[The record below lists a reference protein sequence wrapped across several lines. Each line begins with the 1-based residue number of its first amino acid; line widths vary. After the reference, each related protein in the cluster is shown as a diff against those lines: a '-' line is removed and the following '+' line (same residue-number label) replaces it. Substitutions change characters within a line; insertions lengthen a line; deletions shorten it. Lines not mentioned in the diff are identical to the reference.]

1 MLHHH
6 LQLDLY
12 NKASRYGDTV
22 RVHNHSS
29 CILPKTMSIVRPYL
43 YLLPKEQ
50 SRNWTLE
57 HWNTLVQSQ
66 NWGSYLEVW
75 QLGKSQPCSSIQ
87 FFALSALM
95 LTNGG
100 VVDDTDARYRSL
112 SIKLSKIP
120 YTGLTPHPAV
130 LSRPHLPIGH
140 RAPSY
145 ILLFFI
151 DFRY

>member
-1 MLHHH
+1 MPIFFEIFFWQKSKCLKKISFWATAV
-6 LQLDLY
+6 
-12 NKASRYGDTV
+12 NRKST
-22 RVHNHSS
+22 
-29 CILPKTMSIVRPYL
+29 IK
-43 YLLPKEQ
+43 K
-50 SRNWTLE
+50 WTLE

-75 QLGKSQPCSSIQ
+75 QLGKSRPCSSIQ

-100 VVDDTDARYRSL
+100 VVNDTDARYRSL

-140 RAPSY
+140 RAPSD
-145 ILLFFI
+145 ILLFSI